1 MSQHAREKEL
11 TYLAFLN
18 MENHF
23 HHHQY
28 DEEMQMYECLREGNP
43 DAVQKSVSLFSSS
56 RTGHLSNDPLRN
68 IKYLFVASTTLAT
81 RFAIEGGLDS
91 ETAYNIS
98 DLYIQ
103 NMDRCTDISQV
114 HDLQKEMMLFF
125 TREVAKLSRKKVY
138 SKPVLQCMNYIDMH
152 LNETLS
158 LDVLARQVKHNP
170 NYLSLLFKKELG
182 ITLTA
187 YIRSRRVEAAKNMLL
202 YSDYSF
208 SRISSCLAFSSQSY
222 FIRIFRESTGYT
234 PRDFRNRFYL
244 SSFAQ
249 QHKKTPPE

>member
-1 MSQHAREKEL
+1 LNRE
-11 TYLAFLN
+11 N
-18 MENHF
+18 NF

-28 DEEMQMYECLREGNP
+28 DEEMLMYECLKEGNP
-43 DAVQKSVSLFSSS
+43 EAVEKSIGLFSSS

-68 IKYLFVASTTLAT
+68 VKYLFVASTTLAT
-81 RFAIEGGLDS
+81 RFAMEGGLDS

-103 NMDRCTDISQV
+103 NMDKCTNISQV
-114 HDLQKEMMLFF
+114 NDLQKEMMLFF
-125 TREVAKLSRKKVY
+125 TSEVAKLSRKRVY

-152 LNETLS
+152 LNEPLT
-158 LDVLARQVKHNP
+158 LDVLARQVQHNP
-170 NYLSLLFKKELG
+170 NYLSLLFKKELK
-182 ITLTA
+182 ITLTE

-202 YSDYSF
+202 YSDYSY
-208 SRISSCLAFSSQSY
+208 SRISNCLAFSSQSY

-244 SSFAQ
+244 STFEK
-249 QHKKTPPE
+249 QHEKTLPK